1 MHHMQVTLT
10 PHWIASALGPL
21 VSLAGLL
28 VMLFLAWLLSEN
40 RRQMNWRLI
49 ISGVA
54 LELLL
59 GALLLGTALGQKSY
73 QVAGRFITLINQW
86 SDAGAEFVFGENIR
100 QSPFAFSVLPV
111 IIFTASLT
119 AILFYLGVL
128 QWVVRVMAR
137 VMVWVMDTSG
147 AESLAAAAN
156 VFVGMTEA
164 PLVIRPYLSSMTRSE
179 VMAMMTSGMATIAGS
194 VMAAYAM
201 MLAKVG
207 AEPGHLLAASLLS
220 APAALVIA
228 KIMVPETE
236 ESLTKGTVRVA
247 VPRQDS
253 NLLDAACRGAS
264 EGLRLALNVGAM
276 LIAFV
281 GLVAMI
287 NWFLALLPP
296 VGGESLSLER
306 LLGWLCAPLALI
318 MGVPWEDS
326 LKVGMLLGKKT
337 VLNEFLAYMDLVA
350 MKDQLSPRSF
360 IIATYALC
368 GFANFGSI
376 AVLIG
381 GLSTLEPGRRPDF
394 ARYGFRSM
402 IGGTLAAYMT
412 ATVAGIF
419 HP

>member
-1 MHHMQVTLT
+1 MGAA
-10 PHWIASALGPL
+10 ISFLGL
-21 VSLAGLL
+21 F
-28 VMLFLAWLLSEN
+28 VMLGLAWLCSED
-40 RRQMNWRLI
+40 RWKMNWRLI
-49 ISGVA
+49 ASGVG

-59 GALLLGTALGQKSY
+59 GLLLLWTPAGQQSY
-73 QVAGRFITLINQW
+73 QAAGRFITLINRW
-86 SDAGAEFVFGENIR
+86 SDAGAEFVFGEGIR

-111 IIFTASLT
+111 IVFTASLT

-128 QWVVRVMAR
+128 QWIVKVMAR
-137 VMVWVMDTSG
+137 IMVWVMDTSG

-164 PLVIRPYLSSMTRSE
+164 PLVIRPYLATMTRSE
-179 VMAMMTSGMATIAGS
+179 IMALMTSGMATIAGS

-207 AEPGHLLAASLLS
+207 AEPGHLLAASILS

-228 KIMVPETE
+228 KIMVPEKE
-236 ESLTKGTVRVA
+236 ESLTKGTVKVA
-247 VPRQDS
+247 VPRQDV

-264 EGLRLALNVGAM
+264 EGLKLALNVGAM
-276 LIAFV
+276 LVAFV
-281 GLVAMI
+281 GLVAMV
-287 NWFLALLPP
+287 NWFLASLPA
-296 VGGESLSLER
+296 VGGQPVTLER
-306 LLGWLCAPLALI
+306 LLGYVCAPLALA
-318 MGVPWEDS
+318 MGVSWEDC
-326 LKVGMLLGKKT
+326 LAVGMLLGKKT
-337 VLNEFLAYMDLVA
+337 VLNEFLAYTDLVA

-368 GFANFGSI
+368 GFSNLGSI

-381 GLSTLEPGRRPDF
+381 GLSALEPSRRSDF

-402 IGGTLAAYMT
+402 IGGNLAAFMT
-412 ATVAGIF
+412 GTVAGIF

>member
-1 MHHMQVTLT
+1 MQVTLT

>member
-1 MHHMQVTLT
+1 MEYLL
-10 PHWIASALGPL
+10 SAI
-21 VSLAGLL
+21 GLI
-28 VMLFLAWLLSEN
+28 VMLLLAWLLSEN
-40 RRQMNWRLI
+40 RWKMNWRLI
-49 ISGVA
+49 VSGVL
-54 LELLL
+54 LELSL
-59 GALLLGTALGQKSY
+59 GAILLRTPIGRQSY
-73 QVAGRFITLINQW
+73 QTAGRFITLINQW
-86 SDAGAEFVFGENIR
+86 SDAGAEFVFGEGIR

-128 QWVVRVMAR
+128 QAIVRLMAR

-164 PLVIRPYLSSMTRSE
+164 PLVIRPYLVSMTRSE
-179 VMAMMTSGMATIAGS
+179 IMALMTSGMATIAGS

-207 AEPGHLLAASLLS
+207 AEPGHLLAASILS

-228 KIMVPETE
+228 KIMVPEVE
-236 ESLTKGTVRVA
+236 ESLTKGTVRVV
-247 VPRQDS
+247 VPRQDR
-253 NLLDAACRGAS
+253 NILDAACRGAS

-281 GLVAMI
+281 GLVAMV
-287 NWFLALLPP
+287 NWFLALLPH
-296 VGGESLSLER
+296 VGGEPLSLER
-306 LLGWLCAPLALI
+306 MLGWLCAPLAWI
-318 MGVPWEDS
+318 MGVPWEDC

-368 GFANFGSI
+368 GFANLGSI

-381 GLSTLEPGRRPDF
+381 GLSALEPERRSDF

-412 ATVAGIF
+412 ATIAGIF
-419 HP
+419 HPL

>member
-1 MHHMQVTLT
+1 MGVIISFFGLFVM
-10 PHWIASALGPL
+10 
-21 VSLAGLL
+21 LL
-28 VMLFLAWLLSEN
+28 VAWLLSEN
-40 RRQMNWRLI
+40 RWRMNFRLI
-49 ISGVA
+49 ISGVV

-59 GALLLGTALGQKSY
+59 GALLLWTPAGRQSY
-73 QVAGRFITLINQW
+73 QAAGRFITLINQW
-86 SDAGAEFVFGENIR
+86 SDVGAEFVFGENIR

-119 AILFYLGVL
+119 AILFYLGIL
-128 QWVVRVMAR
+128 QWIVKVMAR

-164 PLVIRPYLSSMTRSE
+164 PLAIRPYLATMTRSE
-179 VMAMMTSGMATIAGS
+179 VMALMTSGMATIAGS
-194 VMAAYAM
+194 VMAAYAI

-207 AEPGHLLAASLLS
+207 MEPGHLLAASLLS

-228 KIMVPETE
+228 KIMVPETQD
-236 ESLTKGTVRVA
+236 SLTKGIVRVE
-247 VPRQDS
+247 VPRTDV

-264 EGLRLALNVGAM
+264 EGLKLALNVGAM

-281 GLVAMI
+281 ALVAML
-287 NWFLALLPP
+287 NWFLALLPAL
-296 VGGESLSLER
+296 GGEPLSLER
-306 LLGWLCAPLALI
+306 ILGWGCAPLALV
-318 MGVPWEDS
+318 MGVPWSDC

-381 GLSTLEPGRRPDF
+381 GLSALEPSRRSDF
-394 ARYGFRSM
+394 ARYGLRSM
-402 IGGTLAAYMT
+402 IGGNLAAFMT
-412 ATVAGIF
+412 GTVAGIF

>member
-1 MHHMQVTLT
+1 
-10 PHWIASALGPL
+10 
-21 VSLAGLL
+21 
-28 VMLFLAWLLSEN
+28 
-40 RRQMNWRLI
+40 
-49 ISGVA
+49 
-54 LELLL
+54 
-59 GALLLGTALGQKSY
+59 
-73 QVAGRFITLINQW
+73 
-86 SDAGAEFVFGENIR
+86 
-100 QSPFAFSVLPV
+100 
-111 IIFTASLT
+111 
-119 AILFYLGVL
+119 
-128 QWVVRVMAR
+128 MAR

-164 PLVIRPYLSSMTRSE
+164 PLVIRPYLASMTRSE
-179 VMAMMTSGMATIAGS
+179 IMALMTSGMATIAGS

-207 AEPGHLLAASLLS
+207 AEPGHLLAASILS

-228 KIMVPETE
+228 KIMVPEVE
-236 ESLTKGTVRVA
+236 DSLTKGTVRVV
-247 VPRQDS
+247 VPRQDR

-264 EGLRLALNVGAM
+264 EGLKLALNVGAM

-287 NWFLALLPP
+287 NWFLALLPEF
-296 VGGESLSLER
+296 GGQPLTLER
-306 LLGWLCAPLALI
+306 MLGWVCAPLAWI
-318 MGVPWEDS
+318 MGVPWEDCG
-326 LKVGMLLGKKT
+326 KVGMLLGKKT

-368 GFANFGSI
+368 GFANLGSI

-381 GLSTLEPGRRPDF
+381 GLSALEPERRADF

-412 ATVAGIF
+412 ATTAGMF
-419 HP
+419 HPF

>member
-1 MHHMQVTLT
+1 MAAAISFL
-10 PHWIASALGPL
+10 
-21 VSLAGLL
+21 GLL
-28 VMLFLAWLLSEN
+28 VMLVLAWLCSVD
-40 RRQMNWRLI
+40 RRSMNWRLI

-59 GALLLGTALGQKSY
+59 GLILLWTPAGQESY
-73 QVAGRFITLINQW
+73 RAAGRFITLINQW
-86 SDAGAEFVFGENIR
+86 SDAGAEFVFGEGIR
-100 QSPFAFSVLPV
+100 HSPFAFSVLPV
-111 IIFTASLT
+111 IVFTASLT

-128 QWVVRVMAR
+128 QWIVKVMAR
-137 VMVWVMDTSG
+137 IMVWVMDTSG

-164 PLVIRPYLSSMTRSE
+164 PLVIRPYLASMTRSE
-179 VMAMMTSGMATIAGS
+179 IMALMTSGMATIAGS

-207 AEPGHLLAASLLS
+207 AEPGHLLAASILS

-228 KIMVPETE
+228 KIMVPEKE
-236 ESLTKGTVRVA
+236 DSLTKGTVRVV
-247 VPRQDS
+247 VPRQDV

-264 EGLRLALNVGAM
+264 EGLKLALNVGAM
-276 LIAFV
+276 LVAFV
-281 GLVAMI
+281 GLVAMV
-287 NWFLALLPP
+287 NWFLAGLPHL
-296 VGGESLSLER
+296 GGQPITLER
-306 LLGWLCAPLALI
+306 ILGYLCAPLALV
-318 MGVPWEDS
+318 MGVPWDDCVE
-326 LKVGMLLGKKT
+326 VGMLLGKKT

-368 GFANFGSI
+368 GFSNLGSI

-381 GLSTLEPGRRPDF
+381 GLSALEPSRRADF

-402 IGGTLAAYMT
+402 IGGNLAAFMT
-412 ATVAGIF
+412 GTVAGIF

>member
-1 MHHMQVTLT
+1 MGVLL
-10 PHWIASALGPL
+10 SFL
-21 VSLAGLL
+21 GLL
-28 VMLFLAWLLSEN
+28 VMLGIAWLLSEN
-40 RRQMNWRLI
+40 RWRMNFRLI
-49 ISGVA
+49 ISGLV
-54 LELLL
+54 LELML
-59 GALLLGTALGQKSY
+59 GVLLLWTPMGRESY
-73 QVAGRFITLINQW
+73 RAAGRFITLINQW
-86 SDAGAEFVFGENIR
+86 SDVGAEFVFGENIR
-100 QSPFAFSVLPV
+100 HSPFAFSVLPV

-128 QWVVRVMAR
+128 QWIVKLMAR

-147 AESLAAAAN
+147 AESLGAAAN

-164 PLVIRPYLSSMTRSE
+164 PLVIRPYLATLTRSE
-179 VMAMMTSGMATIAGS
+179 IMALMTSGMATIAGS

-236 ESLTKGTVRVA
+236 ESLTKGTVRVE
-247 VPRQDS
+247 VPRADF

-264 EGLRLALNVGAM
+264 EGLKLALNVGAM

-281 GLVAMI
+281 ALVAMI
-287 NWFLALLPP
+287 NWFLALLPA
-296 VGGESLSLER
+296 VAGEPLSLER
-306 LLGWLCAPLALI
+306 ILGWLCAPLAFV
-318 MGVPWEDS
+318 MGVPWEDC

-350 MKDQLSPRSF
+350 MRDQLSERSF

-381 GLSTLEPGRRPDF
+381 GLSALEPGRRRDF
-394 ARYGFRSM
+394 ARYGLRSM
-402 IGGTLAAYMT
+402 IGGNLAAFMT
-412 ATVAGIF
+412 GTVAGIF